1 MITIHGLTVEQKE
14 MLDVMWSIDSVDDFE
29 NWINLLDYEDYMM
42 ARSLSQLI
50 VAEYLEEVF
59 RRKRY
64 NNFAEAKTVI
74 EKFRI

>member
-1 MITIHGLTVEQKE
+1 MITIRGLTVEQKE
-14 MLDVMWSIDSVDDFE
+14 MLDVMWSLDSVEDFE

-50 VAEYLEEVF
+50 VAEYLEESF
-59 RRKRY
+59 KKLRY
-64 NNFAEAKTVI
+64 NNFTEAKSAL